1 MNLLTDL
8 SSGSSGIS
16 TVQYL
21 MVLALLMGLLVAGLT
36 ALVHC
41 KTRWLHDWLKLSWF
55 GDLLLSKDP
64 RQKIICLRYMVAGVN
79 CIAGIAALNYGV
91 SQGLVPRGST
101 AWLTVTGLLVTFGYY
116 AIIRGGWNNRLS
128 DPTMGS
134 FHTNTAI
141 LYLAWGYQLGGPGR
155 PVALLLLFI
164 ILMFSMF
171 TTDVRSLVRSSILA
185 AVSFGLVMAH
195 VATSESH
202 VPSMPQLQL
211 VYFCLLLIMLIS
223 VCLLMSQLTRL
234 RAKSTRH
241 KEELTEALGRIQEL
255 ATRDELTGLFNR
267 RHMLEL
273 LNTEK
278 HRSIRTERRF
288 CIGLID
294 VDHFKSVNDTHG
306 HGVGDEVLTAV
317 AIAITGG
324 LRETDIVARWG
335 GEEFLIMFTD
345 TDCATAE
352 VVLTRIQKTLSTAI
366 VSPTV
371 NDLRVTFSAGLT
383 HYDAEEMLTRT
394 IDRADRALYMAK
406 ASGRNRVTRMAP
418 PPIPSTET
426 VPAPLTSIPLEHGHA
441 LDVGGMGKHVHGA
454 T

>member
-1 MNLLTDL
+1 VNPVATL
-8 SSGSSGIS
+8 SAGSAGIN

-36 ALVHC
+36 ALAHC

-55 GDLLLSKDP
+55 GDIILSKDP
-64 RQKIICLRYMVAGVN
+64 RQKVICLRYMVAGVN

-91 SQGLVPRGST
+91 SQGLIARAPT
-101 AWLTVTGLLVTFGYY
+101 NWLTATGLITVFGYY
-116 AIIRGGWNNRLS
+116 AIIRSGWNNKLS

-134 FHTNTAI
+134 FHTGTAI
-141 LYLAWGYQLGGPGR
+141 LFLAGR

-171 TTDVRSLVRSSILA
+171 TTDVRSLVRSSMLA
-185 AVSFGLVMAH
+185 AVSFGAVMAH
-195 VATSESH
+195 VATTETN

-234 RAKSTRH
+234 RGKSTRR
-241 KEELTEALGRIQEL
+241 KDELTDALSRIQEL

-306 HGVGDEVLTAV
+306 HGVGDEVLSAV
-317 AIAITGG
+317 ANAITGG
-324 LRETDIVARWG
+324 LRETDVVARWG

-345 TDCATAE
+345 TDCQTANI
-352 VVLTRIQKTLSTAI
+352 VLTRIQKALSTTI
-366 VSPTV
+366 VSPSV
-371 NDLRVTFSAGLT
+371 SDLRVTFSAGLT
-383 HYDAEEMLTRT
+383 PYEAEEMLTRT
-394 IDRADRALYMAK
+394 IDRADRALYLAK
-406 ASGRNRVTRMAP
+406 ASGRNRVMSMDQALN
-418 PPIPSTET
+418 TE
-426 VPAPLTSIPLEHGHA
+426 PGSLPLEDGHA
-441 LDVGGMGKHVHGA
+441 LDVGSVRKHVHGA

>member
-1 MNLLTDL
+1 VNPVATL
-8 SSGSSGIS
+8 SAGSAGIN

-36 ALVHC
+36 ALAHC

-55 GDLLLSKDP
+55 GDIILSKDP
-64 RQKIICLRYMVAGVN
+64 RQKVICLRYMVAGVN

-91 SQGLVPRGST
+91 SQGLIARAPT
-101 AWLTVTGLLVTFGYY
+101 NWLTATGLITVFGYY
-116 AIIRGGWNNRLS
+116 AIIRSGWNNKLS

-134 FHTNTAI
+134 FHTGTAI
-141 LYLAWGYQLGGPGR
+141 LFLAWGYQLGGPGR

-171 TTDVRSLVRSSILA
+171 TTDVRSLVRSSMLA
-185 AVSFGLVMAH
+185 AVSFGAVMAH
-195 VATSESH
+195 VATTETN

-234 RAKSTRH
+234 RGKSTRR
-241 KEELTEALGRIQEL
+241 KDELTDALSRIQEL

-306 HGVGDEVLTAV
+306 HGVGDEVLSAV
-317 AIAITGG
+317 ANAITGG
-324 LRETDIVARWG
+324 LRETDVVARWG

-345 TDCATAE
+345 TDCQTANI
-352 VVLTRIQKTLSTAI
+352 VLTRIQKALATTI
-366 VSPTV
+366 VSPSV
-371 NDLRVTFSAGLT
+371 SDLRVTFSAGLT
-383 HYDAEEMLTRT
+383 PYEAEEMLTRT
-394 IDRADRALYMAK
+394 IDRADRALYLAK
-406 ASGRNRVTRMAP
+406 ASGRNRVMSMDQALN
-418 PPIPSTET
+418 TE
-426 VPAPLTSIPLEHGHA
+426 PGSLPLEDSHA
-441 LDVGGMGKHVHGA
+441 LDVGGVRKHIHGA